1 MLTPFVDI
9 SDNVFMLRLEMEDS
23 FKLLNIFRDAM
34 DDIRNH
40 TSENPGETMTKKLD
54 RYVLFSYEFERLAP
68 ILNIFQDRMK
78 EHADTLGRI
87 GEALGAAMSENV
99 KKTT

>member
-54 RYVLFSYEFERLAP
+54 RYVLFSY
-68 ILNIFQDRMK
+68 
-78 EHADTLGRI
+78 
-87 GEALGAAMSENV
+87 
-99 KKTT
+99 